1 MSLRMCDDRLCD
13 ECDDLNRA
21 ALEGRAC
28 ADRSSRDA
36 ENSSATRP
44 TQATGT

>member
-21 ALEGRAC
+21 AQTHRPGTEG
-28 ADRSSRDA
+28 A
-36 ENSSATRP
+36 EHRGHHPSAT
-44 TQATGT
+44 GEGH